1 MKILK
6 DRVGLMNY
14 YKGNINRLDN
24 WEKLKLKDVCSR
36 IFSGGTPNTNKI
48 EYWNGSLPWLSS
60 GETRNRLISK
70 TENTITELGVA
81 NSSTRLAKAGS
92 SVIASAGQGHT
103 RGQVSYLLIDTY
115 INQSIIALFPRDE
128 TMDSKFLFYSLNIKY
143 ERLRQISDDHSIR
156 GSITTKLLGEE
167 LIDVPPIQEQIA
179 IAKILSD
186 LDAKYELNQKMN
198 KTLEAIAQ
206 AIFKHWFIDFEFPNE
221 EGKPY
226 KSSGGEMVDSE
237 RGEVPKGWKASTIG
251 KELKTVLGGT
261 PSTENKDYWSNAS
274 IPWINSGKI
283 NEFRIIFPSAYITV
297 EGLKHSATKLM
308 PKGTTVL
315 AITGATL
322 GKVSIIE
329 REMCANQSVVGVLG
343 SEKLPSE
350 YIYFWIKNNINRL
363 VSNQTGGAQQHINKG
378 NIDEIEI
385 LVPDSHIME
394 HYVKTIRPIFD
405 KISSSSFEEH
415 NLSKIRD
422 IVLPKLMTGKIRVP
436 LEE

>member
-1 MKILK
+1 
-6 DRVGLMNY
+6 MNSEINPINIY
-14 YKGNINRLDN
+14 TFNEIAEVNPPRTIKKGTATKYLGMDSVNPRQ
-24 WEKLKLKDVCSR
+24 KHVS
-36 IFSGGTPNTNKI
+36 KI
-48 EYWNGSLPWLSS
+48 EYRKYRGGSKFKKNDILFARITPSLEHGKTCIVDFLED
-60 GETRNRLISK
+60 GEI
-70 TENTITELGVA
+70 G
-81 NSSTRLAKAGS
+81 AGS
-92 SVIASAGQGHT
+92 TEFIVISSKDGLTIPDYLYYLTTSNLIREPTIKSMTGTSGRQRVDTSVF
-103 RGQVSYLLIDTY
+103 D
-115 INQSIIALFPRDE
+115 SIIVPIPP
-128 TMDSKFLFYSLNIKY
+128 LN
-143 ERLRQISDDHSIR
+143 
-156 GSITTKLLGEE
+156 
-167 LIDVPPIQEQIA
+167 EQIA

-283 NEFRIIFPSAYITV
+283 NEFRIIFPSAYITA
-297 EGLKHSATKLM
+297 EALKHSATKLM

-405 KISSSSFEEH
+405 KISASSFEEH

>member
-1 MKILK
+1 M
-6 DRVGLMNY
+6 LMNY
-14 YKGNINRLDN
+14 DHANTVRLDD
-24 WEKLKLKDVCSR
+24 WEKLKIKDVCSQ

-48 EYWNGSLPWLSS
+48 EYWNGPYPWLSS
-60 GETRNRLISK
+60 GETNNRFIRK
-70 TENTITELGVA
+70 TKNSITELGVK
-81 NSSTRLAKAGS
+81 NSSTRLAKTGS

-115 INQSIIALFPRDE
+115 INQSLIALYPKE
-128 TMDSKFLFYSLNIKY
+128 NKLDSKFLFYSLTMKY

-156 GSITTKLLGEE
+156 GSLTTKVLGEE
-167 LIDVPPIQEQIA
+167 FIQLPPIQEQRA
-179 IAKILSD
+179 IAKILFD
-186 LDAKYELNQKMN
+186 LDAKIELNQKVN
-198 KTLEAIAQ
+198 NSLESIAH

-237 RGEVPKGWKASTIG
+237 LGKIPKGWQVSTIG
-251 KELKTVLGGT
+251 KELTTVLGGT
-261 PSTENKDYWSNAS
+261 PSTKNKDYWSNGN

-283 NEFRIIFPSAYITV
+283 NEFRIISPSAYITA
-297 EGLKHSATKLM
+297 EALRHSATKLM

-322 GKVSIIE
+322 GKVSRVE
-329 REMCANQSVVGVLG
+329 TEMCANQSVVGILG
-343 SEKLPSE
+343 SEKLPTE
-350 YIYFWIKNNINRL
+350 YTYYWINNNINRL

-378 NIDEIEI
+378 NVDEIEI
-385 LVPDSHIME
+385 LVPDSHVME
-394 HYVKTIRPIFD
+394 DYVKAIKPIFD
-405 KISSSSFEEH
+405 KISASSFEEH

-422 IVLPKLMTGKIRVP
+422 TVLPKLLSGKIRIP

>member
-1 MKILK
+1 MFNLKENDSWTYIKLGDIVTVKHGYAFKGSNFTSVNTHKVVLTPGNFKIGGGFKSEKFKFTTEECPSEYVLQGGDIVVSMTDLSKYGDTLGYSALIPK
-6 DRVGLMNY
+6 DSRYKYLHNQRIGLIKFKKEDVSRDFIY
-14 YKGNINRLDN
+14 WVLRTRDFNRFL
-24 WEKLKLKDVCSR
+24 
-36 IFSGGTPNTNKI
+36 
-48 EYWNGSLPWLSS
+48 
-60 GETRNRLISK
+60 
-70 TENTITELGVA
+70 
-81 NSSTRLAKAGS
+81 AGS
-92 SVIASAGQGHT
+92 ATGSTVKHT
-103 RGQVSYLLIDTY
+103 SP
-115 INQSIIALFPRDE
+115 SIIGEYHFMIPNNISE
-128 TMDSKFLFYSLNIKY
+128 QDS
-143 ERLRQISDDHSIR
+143 IS
-156 GSITTKLLGEE
+156 
-167 LIDVPPIQEQIA
+167 
-179 IAKILSD
+179 KILSD
-186 LDAKYELNQKMN
+186 LDAKIELNQKMN
-198 KTLEAIAQ
+198 KTLESIAE

-237 RGEVPKGWKASTIG
+237 LGEVPKGWQASTIG
-251 KELKTVLGGT
+251 KELTTVLGGT
-261 PSTENKDYWSNAS
+261 PSTKNKDYWSNGS

-283 NEFRIIFPSAYITV
+283 NEFRIIFPSAYITAKA
-297 EGLKHSATKLM
+297 LKHSATKLM

-322 GKVSIIE
+322 GKVSRIE
-329 REMCANQSVVGVLG
+329 TEMCANQSVVGVLG

-350 YIYFWIKNNINRL
+350 YVYFWIKNNINRL

-394 HYVKTIRPIFD
+394 HYVNTIRPIFD
-405 KISSSSFEEH
+405 KISASSFEEH